1 MAVSI
6 ISTAQPSFET
16 TGLITLTSAQAY
28 DAASPTLTKP
38 STTSQSALLYD
49 IGTNYPSLL
58 RLTPITS
65 RNDLTAGSIGMRV
78 VGWNAYVQTAGSK
91 VWIPTVLADV
101 NLGYTSGTVASLSI
115 DSVTTYFFSSAT
127 IGAGVPTVNAY
138 SPATASATNVQP
150 ASVIVDAVGSQLITL
165 QFKATGTTPKLGA
178 FWATI

>member
-6 ISTAQPSFET
+6 ISTAQPSFRT

-28 DAASPTLTKP
+28 DAASPTATKP

-65 RNDLTAGSIGMRV
+65 ANNFTSVGMRV
-78 VGWNAYVQTAGSK
+78 VGWNSYLQTAGTK

-101 NLGYTSGTVASLSI
+101 TLGYTSGTVASLTI
-115 DSVTTYFFSSAT
+115 DTVSTFFFSSAT
-127 IGAGVPTVNAY
+127 IGSGVPTVNAY
-138 SPATASATNVQP
+138 SPATAATGNVQP

-165 QFKATGTTPKLGA
+165 QFKATGTTPKMGA

>member
-6 ISTAQPSFET
+6 ISTAQPSFKT

-28 DAASPTLTKP
+28 DAASPTATKP

-58 RLTPITS
+58 RLTPIAS
-65 RNDLTAGSIGMRV
+65 RNDLTSVGMRV
-78 VGWNAYVQTAGSK
+78 VGWNAYVQTAGTK
-91 VWIPTVLADV
+91 VYVPTVLADV
-101 NLGYTSGTVASLSI
+101 TLGYTSGTVASLSI

-127 IGAGVPTVNAY
+127 IGSGVPTVNAY
-138 SPATASATNVQP
+138 SPASAASTNVQP

-165 QFKATGTTPKLGA
+165 QFKATGTTPKMGA

>member
-6 ISTAQPSFET
+6 ISTAQPSFKT

-28 DAASPTLTKP
+28 DAASPTATKP

-58 RLTPITS
+58 RLTPIAS
-65 RNDLTAGSIGMRV
+65 RNDLTSVGMRV
-78 VGWNAYVQTAGSK
+78 VGWNAYLQTAGTK
-91 VWIPTVLADV
+91 VYVPTVLADV
-101 NLGYTSGTVASLSI
+101 TLGYTSGTVASLSI

-127 IGAGVPTVNAY
+127 IGSGVPTVNAY
-138 SPATASATNVQP
+138 SPATAATTNVQP
-150 ASVIVDAVGSQLITL
+150 ASLVVDAIGSQLITL
-165 QFKATGTTPKLGA
+165 QFKATGTTPKMGA

>member
-1 MAVSI
+1 MANAI
-6 ISTAQPSFET
+6 ISTSQPAFQT

-28 DAASPTLTKP
+28 DAASPTATKP

-58 RLTPITS
+58 RLTPIAS
-65 RNDLTAGSIGMRV
+65 NNNFTAVGMRV
-78 VGWNAYVQTAGSK
+78 VGWNLYKQTAGTK

-101 NLGYTSGTVASLSI
+101 TLGYTSGTVASLSI
-115 DSVTTYFFSSAT
+115 DTVTTYFFSSAT
-127 IGAGVPTVNAY
+127 IGSGVPTVNAY
-138 SPATASATNVQP
+138 SPATAATTNVQP

-165 QFKATGTTPKLGA
+165 QFKATGTTPKVGA